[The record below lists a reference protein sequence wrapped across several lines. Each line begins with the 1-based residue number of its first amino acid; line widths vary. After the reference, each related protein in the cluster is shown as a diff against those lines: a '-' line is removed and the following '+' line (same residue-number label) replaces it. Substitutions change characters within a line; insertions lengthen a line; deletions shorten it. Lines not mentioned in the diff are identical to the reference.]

1 MIIGL
6 AALLATGAAV
16 SPVRQAP
23 VRADS
28 DRFRAKVDAITRFA
42 EKPASTPLVTRITE
56 TELNAY
62 LAYDATPHLPAGL
75 AEPRITV
82 LPTLDLS
89 GTALVDLDAVRK
101 QRQSRGWLDP
111 LNYLS
116 GTLAVAIVGRLE
128 ATQGQARF
136 ALQSANVGGVPVPK
150 VIVQEL
156 VSFFSR
162 TDANP
167 EASTST
173 THTRCPPGSAR
184 STSGWERPSSDSRD
198 VDDTPFFDRPLRAVK
213 GVGPQRER
221 ALASAGLNTVGDLLA
236 GSRSGTRIARPS
248 DRWPSCARGRRRR
261 SRAN

>member
-1 MIIGL
+1 VKKTPWIPCRAVIVGL

-16 SPVRQAP
+16 SPFRQAP
-23 VRADS
+23 VRADA

-62 LAYDATPHLPAGL
+62 LAYDAEAQLPVGL

-82 LPTLDLS
+82 LPSLDLS

-101 QRQSRGWLDP
+101 QRQSRSMLDP
-111 LNYLS
+111 LNYLR
-116 GTLAVAIVGRLE
+116 GTLAVAVVGRLE

-136 ALQSANVGGVPVPK
+136 ALLSANVGGVPVPK

-156 VSFFSR
+156 VSFYSK

-167 EASTST
+167 RGINIDDPYPLPARIREIEIRPGEAFV
-173 THTRCPPGSAR
+173 R
-184 STSGWERPSSDSRD
+184 
-198 VDDTPFFDRPLRAVK
+198 
-213 GVGPQRER
+213 Q
-221 ALASAGLNTVGDLLA
+221 
-236 GSRSGTRIARPS
+236 
-248 DRWPSCARGRRRR
+248 
-261 SRAN
+261 